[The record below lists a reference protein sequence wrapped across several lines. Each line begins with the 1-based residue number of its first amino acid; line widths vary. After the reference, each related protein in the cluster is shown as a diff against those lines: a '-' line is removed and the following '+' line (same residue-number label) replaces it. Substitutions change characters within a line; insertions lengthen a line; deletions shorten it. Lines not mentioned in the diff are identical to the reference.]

1 MPYLINFCQNP
12 GYKLFIILL
21 ESDGQ
26 DPKYAPSKHGGL
38 FYMMRC
44 ANWYHLHNLKNV
56 KNTNGGVLLQM
67 VRNNG
72 KQVQNITY
80 RALSFLQ
87 NVRS

>member
-1 MPYLINFCQNP
+1 MYSKGVFRTLSNICHTLSIFAKIPAISCS
-12 GYKLFIILL
+12 LL

-56 KNTNGGVLLQM
+56 KNTHG
-67 VRNNG
+67 
-72 KQVQNITY
+72 
-80 RALSFLQ
+80 
-87 NVRS
+87 